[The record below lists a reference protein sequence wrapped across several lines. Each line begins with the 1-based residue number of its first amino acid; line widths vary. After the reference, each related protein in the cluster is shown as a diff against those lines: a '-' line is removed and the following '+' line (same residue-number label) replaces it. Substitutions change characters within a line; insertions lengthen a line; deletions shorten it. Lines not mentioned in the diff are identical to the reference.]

1 MASRGSSLTWP
12 HRVSWAR
19 LSCTEYGFDSLGN
32 RWLWC
37 PQPSRTNGLRWLTW
51 AHWLCTQRRGF
62 NLRASCWSDR
72 RPFLRGCA
80 WPCSWTFRRSTVR
93 NGRTGPNPTRKF
105 RWLSCRKCRQS
116 LGLSRQF
123 WSPLGG
129 GRRTSVACNCLK
141 LSRMR
146 LNSRR
151 DRRFFCPF
159 VQRSQVRKRTSRL
172 QRERE
177 ALEIGIFSGELE
189 RENEW
194 NESFSKIKKRE
205 VRVFWSEL
213 KWGGNGGERKRNC
226 RSKKSFFFFPG
237 K

>member
-12 HRVSWAR
+12 HRASWAR

-37 PQPSRTNGLRWLTW
+37 PWPSRMNGLRWLTW

-62 NLRASCWSDR
+62 NLRASRWSDR
-72 RPFLRGCA
+72 WLFLRGCA

-93 NGRTGPNPTRKF
+93 NGRTGPNPTHKF

-116 LGLSRQF
+116 
-123 WSPLGG
+123 
-129 GRRTSVACNCLK
+129 
-141 LSRMR
+141 
-146 LNSRR
+146 
-151 DRRFFCPF
+151 
-159 VQRSQVRKRTSRL
+159 
-172 QRERE
+172 
-177 ALEIGIFSGELE
+177 
-189 RENEW
+189 EW